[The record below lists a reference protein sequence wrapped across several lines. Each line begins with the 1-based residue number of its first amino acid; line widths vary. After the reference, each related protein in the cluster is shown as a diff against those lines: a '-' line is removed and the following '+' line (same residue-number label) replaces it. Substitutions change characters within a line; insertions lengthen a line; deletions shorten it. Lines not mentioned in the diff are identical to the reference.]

1 MTIVTINEKF
11 VKELSDVRIELDML
25 YHQLKA
31 RETTYNGLEAA
42 NSVILA
48 KAWLGEVLSVL
59 GSKTP
64 YKPVTEVK
72 DIPKTQ
78 DVSVNVESTNEDRL
92 IYLNECRSKILEII
106 GKTNVWSIKDKEV
119 IYHVNQAITR
129 LVEAK
134 FHLGFELGI
143 LRDSAAN

>member
-1 MTIVTINEKF
+1 MTMNEEFGKS
-11 VKELSDVRIELDML
+11 LSNVRIELDSL

-48 KAWLGEVLSVL
+48 KAWLGEVLSLL
-59 GSKTP
+59 GSETP
-64 YKPVTEVK
+64 YKQVTEVK

-78 DVSVNVESTNEDRL
+78 DVAENIESTSEDRL
-92 IYLNECRSKILEII
+92 THLNKCRSKILEII
-106 GKTNVWSIKDKEV
+106 GKTNSWNIKDKEV

-143 LRDSAAN
+143 LRDSTTN